1 MLTRIPLVL
10 LLVIAPV
17 LVQAQVTR
25 DLSTG
30 QRALAGTNWRLASLG
45 PSGSETDVV
54 AGTTVTANF
63 GEDGRIGGSTGCNS
77 YGGTYEVRG
86 DTLSIAR
93 LVSTRRACLDQNA
106 NEQERRFLSAL
117 EAANRFR
124 LSSNRLTIFAER
136 GRTVLNFVNDS
147 PSEPD
152 DPQTE
157 NRGDALE
164 TLAAYFSAINAKDY
178 RRAFRLWET
187 PPSSYEQF
195 VRGFADTDRVRF
207 MVEPPARPEGAAGSA
222 YVALSTIV
230 VSSIRGGN
238 DRVFAVCYVMRRS
251 NVRDRGWRIS
261 RADVSP
267 FPSNV
272 RISRLLSQGCR

>member
-1 MLTRIPLVL
+1 MLTRIVLVL
-10 LLVIAPV
+10 LLVTPV
-17 LVQAQVTR
+17 VVQAQVSR

-45 PSGSETDVV
+45 PPGSETDVV

-63 GEDGRIGGSTGCNS
+63 GEDGRVGGSTGCNS
-77 YGGTYEVRG
+77 YGGTYEVRE
-86 DTLSIAR
+86 DTISIAR

-106 NEQERRFLSAL
+106 NEQERRFLVAL

-136 GRTVLNFVNDS
+136 GRTVLNFISDL
-147 PSEPD
+147 PSEPNE
-152 DPQTE
+152 PPTE
-157 NRGDALE
+157 DRGDAIE
-164 TLAAYFSAINAKDY
+164 TLSVYFAAINAKNY

-207 MVEPPARPEGAAGSA
+207 MVEPPARIEGTMWTA
-222 YVALSTIV
+222 YESLPTIV
-230 VSSIRGGN
+230 VSSIRGGT
-238 DRVFAVCYVMRRS
+238 DRVFAVCYVMRHARG
-251 NVRDRGWRIS
+251 RGWRIS

-272 RISRLLSQGCR
+272 RISRLFSHGCR

>member
-1 MLTRIPLVL
+1 MLFRILLVL
-10 LLVIAPV
+10 LLVTAPV
-17 LVQAQVTR
+17 LVQAQVSR

-45 PSGSETDVV
+45 PPGSETDVV

-63 GEDGRIGGSTGCNS
+63 GEDGRVGGSTGCNS
-77 YGGTYEVRG
+77 YGGTYEVRE
-86 DTLSIAR
+86 DTISIAR

-106 NEQERRFLSAL
+106 NEQERRFLVAL

-136 GRTVLNFVNDS
+136 GRTVLNLVSDS
-147 PSEPD
+147 PSEPNE
-152 DPQTE
+152 PTE
-157 NRGDALE
+157 KPGDAIE
-164 TLAAYFSAINAKDY
+164 TLGVYFAAINAKNY

-187 PPSSYEQF
+187 PPSSYDQF
-195 VRGFADTDRVRF
+195 VRGFADIDRVRF
-207 MVEPPARPEGAAGSA
+207 MVEPPAQIEGTMVTA
-222 YVALSTIV
+222 YASLPTIV

-238 DRVFAVCYVMRRS
+238 ERVFAVCYVMRQS
-251 NVRDRGWRIS
+251 DVRGRGWRIS